1 MDTNKNSY
9 TIIYATVLVV
19 FVAALLAFVSS
30 SLKERQQ
37 KNVEVEKQLS
47 LLGSVGLGAD
57 AASAQNKTAYIE
69 SEFSKYIKKG
79 IVVNAAGDVVS
90 EAVNTESNQGA
101 VVGGEA
107 FKIDLKTQFDLMKK
121 IAAAPSDKVS
131 ALEAEVELPVFVC
144 ELPSHEEVYL
154 FSCYGAGLWGPI
166 WGYIAVK
173 TDFSTVYGAVFSHKS
188 ETPGLGAEIA
198 TAKFCDQF
206 KGKEIFNGNDLT
218 SINIVKGGAQAG
230 NIHDV
235 DAISGGTIT
244 SVALENTL
252 RKWLDNYLPYIDKMR
267 VLAATP
273 MPIDEQP
280 IEEGVTETI
289 VITE

>member
-1 MDTNKNSY
+1 
-9 TIIYATVLVV
+9 
-19 FVAALLAFVSS
+19 
-30 SLKERQQ
+30 
-37 KNVEVEKQLS
+37 
-47 LLGSVGLGAD
+47 
-57 AASAQNKTAYIE
+57 
-69 SEFSKYIKKG
+69 
-79 IVVNAAGDVVS
+79 
-90 EAVNTESNQGA
+90 
-101 VVGGEA
+101 
-107 FKIDLKTQFDLMKK
+107 MKK

-131 ALEAEVELPVFVC
+131 ALEAEVKLPVFVC

-235 DAISGGTIT
+235 DVITGGTIT
-244 SVALENTL
+244 SVDLENTL
-252 RKWLDNYLPYIDKMR
+252 RKWLYNYLPHIDKMR
-267 VLAATP
+267 VLDATP
-273 MPIDEQP
+273 LPNDVQPLDERLA
-280 IEEGVTETI
+280 ETI
-289 VITE
+289 SNIV

>member
-9 TIIYATVLVV
+9 TIIYATLLVV

-30 SLKERQQ
+30 SLREKQQ

-47 LLGSVGLGAD
+47 LLGSVGLGAE
-57 AASAQNKTAYIE
+57 AASAPNKTAYVE
-69 SEFSKYIKKG
+69 QEFSKYIKKG
-79 IVVNAAGDVVS
+79 IVVNAAGEVVS
-90 EAVNTESNQGA
+90 EAENTEANPNA
-101 VVGGEA
+101 VVAGEA

-121 IAAAPSDKVS
+121 IAAAPADKVAS
-131 ALEAEVELPVFVC
+131 LEADVKLPIFVC
-144 ELPSHEEVYL
+144 DLPSNEQVYL

-166 WGYIAVK
+166 WGYIAIR
-173 TDFSTVYGAVFSHKS
+173 TDFNTVYGAVFSHKS

-206 KGKEIFNGNDLT
+206 KGKEIFTGNDLS
-218 SINIVKGGAQAG
+218 SISIVKGGAPAG
-230 NIHDV
+230 NMHDV

-252 RKWLDNYLPYIDKMR
+252 RSWLDNYLPYIEKMK

-273 MPIDEQP
+273 MPITENAQV
-280 IEEGVTETI
+280 EEVKE
-289 VITE
+289 VNNITE